1 MAKAKGSGKAKTKAV
16 EEYRDVGGVQVPTSL
31 KLPTIGRNLK
41 DEEKIEI
48 AKYICEVYAKDQF
61 TLVSC
66 LEQFNIKSDA
76 TWLRWTNGIEEI
88 KELYNTAKAKKEK
101 VYFSRLRELART
113 ALEKRVTGE
122 IVVLQSVKKRKLTIK
137 EKENYERANGITIN
151 MEDAEIVEET
161 TKQVYIQPSD
171 NAVIFALTNKDGK
184 NFKKTPDGS
193 EIGDEKID
201 IPLID
206 WVGSEEKETDE
217 DKAK

>member
-1 MAKAKGSGKAKTKAV
+1 M
-16 EEYRDVGGVQVPTSL
+16 
-31 KLPTIGRNLK
+31 
-41 DEEKIEI
+41 
-48 AKYICEVYAKDQF
+48 YAKDQF

-101 VYFSRLRELART
+101 VYFARLKELART
-113 ALEKRVTGE
+113 ALEKRVTGD
-122 IVVLQSVKKRKLTIK
+122 IVVLRSVKKRKLTIR
-137 EKENYERANGITIN
+137 EKENYERTNGVKIN

-193 EIGDEKID
+193 ESGDGDIS

-206 WVGSEEKETDE
+206 WVESEEKEKETDE